1 MRTKVSPAAWPGI
14 FVLLA
19 GLSSWPATIRSQ
31 VPLVEPGFPNQL
43 SCEPGELLY
52 RQVGLGR
59 VANIIYHN
67 GVLLS
72 NNVGGGARRWWR
84 FNDTDDPGTLSIYA
98 TDVDV
103 PTDQGTHSHGKV
115 GDYVCGGWGCRV
127 RRDGTGQL
135 TEQLMPPSAP
145 GEIAAGFTPQ
155 NQPATPDSGLH
166 RLYYPWA
173 VPFNWLQYGPTPGE
187 GRLWRGDELL
197 ADWEPLADHGV
208 SGNGI
213 LIGNYLFIVSDASML
228 GVVSYDISPVFN
240 DPPEPPRFLDKLSGT
255 FGAYIGAVWKNYLVL
270 AGGEPRNL
278 FYVIDYSD
286 PSNLSLVTT
295 MNLDGNPD
303 LDAGTNVPYVQTQ
316 DEYVFTRRH
325 KINMKTLTPE
335 LELDEVGNSRPAG
348 SVSGALDVSQYKLPL
363 GNLLITGSYS
373 FNGRDGVGVWCHQA
387 EPDTRGPYVDYHI
400 PRPGQTN
407 YPLGAPVSL
416 IIPET
421 LESFT
426 IINGET
432 VLVRPVGGE
441 ALDAWASFSHDG
453 ILTLTP
459 YDHFEPDTTYEVI
472 VVDGGIKDAA
482 GNGIEGY
489 SFTFSTGSALGGG
502 NASPDISQFDLS
514 ASPIE
519 PGQSVTLSALAS
531 DPESDP
537 VEYRFS
543 PGDGTP
549 SSPWSSTSQ
558 FTHQFTTEG
567 HFGVKVQVR
576 DLKPDGTT
584 SIVTETRTLTVAEL
598 PDGPLPGHSSSI
610 RIDESRR
617 VIWSVNRDNSSISRL
632 NADSGALLS
641 EVNLATL
648 LDENASLNPSSVA
661 VRASTGAAWV
671 ALAGIDT
678 VVVVDSS
685 GGLIDVIETGYGSAP
700 QAVVFSPDESQVFV
714 STRARA
720 NGHRGHG
727 QVLRFDA
734 ATRGQTGQLDLGPT
748 PGAMAISGNGQRLFV
763 ARFISA
769 EHHGEIWE
777 VDAQTMSLS
786 RTIRLR
792 RDRGRSG
799 IDPGGSQGP
808 GVPNY
813 LASLVIDPHGE
824 FLWYSA
830 VKADTNRGLFFD
842 QGTGLNLPLAH
853 DTTVRPML
861 GRVDLTTGTP
871 FEPDV
876 DRSPNGRIDGD
887 NSESPSALAFS
898 PRGDYV
904 FASFQGNNV
913 VAIFD
918 DLAIQAGG
926 GRTSLA
932 REEVGSAPRGL
943 AFDPVTDSLWVENF
957 MSRTVSRIRLADFLA
972 TGRREFQTTGHVSS
986 NNESLAPEVL
996 AGKELFYFA
1005 GNDPEGVNEMSFEG
1019 YISCASCH
1027 IDGGHDGRTW
1037 DFTQRGEGFR
1047 NTHDLR
1053 GKAGLSHGNLHWT
1066 ENFDEP
1072 QDFVLDIV
1080 NEFGGNGFLAEGE
1093 TPHASLGPP
1102 NAGRSAQLD
1111 QLAAYMSSLDRSHL
1125 ERSPWRESDGQ
1136 MSAAAIAGADVF
1148 NALGCASCH
1157 SPVSDYTDA
1166 TVGNATLHEVGT
1178 IRTSSGTRLDQPLSG
1193 MGTPTLL
1200 GLWNSAPYFHDG
1212 SARDLDAVFNIAGGV
1227 IYEAEDAVLAN
1238 GASIPGFI
1246 QINWDSSSHG
1256 ELVAFGAN
1264 DATATF
1270 ANVDGGSGGMGAIEL
1285 RISPGSPGV
1294 FSITVN
1300 GSHTQQHA
1308 FDQAQV
1314 ANFWTRLRFEE
1325 VPLNAGTGN
1334 TVVVSRVSTDSWQSP
1349 ALDHI
1354 TVSTADHLDSAQ
1366 VHRVVRSLGEGDL
1379 AQLRAYLLQ
1388 LDGRNP
1394 QGVIVNTDLLFRDRF
1409 Q

>member
-1 MRTKVSPAAWPGI
+1 MPPVD
-14 FVLLA
+14 
-19 GLSSWPATIRSQ
+19 
-31 VPLVEPGFPNQL
+31 PGFPDQL
-43 SCEPGELLY
+43 SCQPGELLY

-84 FNDTDDPGTLSIYA
+84 FNDTSDPSTLSIYA

-103 PTDQGTHSHGKV
+103 PTDQGTHSHAKI

-127 RRDGTGQL
+127 RSDGPGQL
-135 TEQLMPPSAP
+135 AEQLMPASAP
-145 GEIAAGFTPQ
+145 GEISGGFTPQ

-173 VPFNWLQYGPTPGE
+173 VPFNWLQYGPTPGQ
-187 GRLWRGDELL
+187 GRLWRGDQLL
-197 ADWEPLADHGV
+197 ADWEPLADHGI

-240 DPPEPPRFLDKLSGT
+240 DPPEPPRFLDKLSGS

-325 KINMKTLTPE
+325 KINMETLTPE
-335 LELDEVGNSRPAG
+335 LELDEVGNNRPAG

-363 GNLLITGSYS
+363 GNLLVTGSYS

-407 YPLGAPVSL
+407 YPLGAPISL

-441 ALDAWASFSHDG
+441 PLDAWASFSHDG
-453 ILTLTP
+453 ILTITP
-459 YDHFEPDTTYEVI
+459 YDYFEPDTTYEVV

-489 SFTFSTGSALGGG
+489 SFTFSTGTAVGGG
-502 NASPDISQFDLS
+502 NGSPEISQFSMS

-519 PGQSVTLSALAS
+519 PGQSVTLSAVAT

-537 VEYRFS
+537 IEYRFS

-549 SSPWSSTSQ
+549 SSPWSSTPQ
-558 FTHQFTTEG
+558 FTHTFTDEG

-598 PDGPLPGHSSSI
+598 PSGPLPRHSSSI
-610 RIDESRR
+610 RVDEARR
-617 VIWSVNRDNSSISRL
+617 VVWSVNRDNSSVSRL
-632 NADSGALLS
+632 HADSGTLLS
-641 EVNLATL
+641 EINLAAL
-648 LDENASLNPSSVA
+648 LGESVSLNPVSVA
-661 VRASTGAAWV
+661 VRASTGEAWV
-671 ALAGIDT
+671 ALAGGDA
-678 VVVVDSS
+678 VAVLDSS
-685 GGLIDVIETGYGSAP
+685 GGLIEVIDAGYGSAP

-720 NGHRGHG
+720 VSERGHG

-734 ATRGQTGQLDLGPT
+734 ATRDQTGQLDLGPT
-748 PGAMAISGNGQRLFV
+748 PGAMAISGDGQRLFV

-769 EHHGEIWE
+769 EHHGQIWE
-777 VDAQTMSLS
+777 VSAPSMSLT

-842 QGTGLNLPLAH
+842 QGTDLNLPLAH

-876 DRSPNGRIDGD
+876 NTSPNGRIDGD
-887 NSESPSALAFS
+887 NSDSPSALAFS

-904 FASFQGNNV
+904 FTSFQGNNV

-957 MSRTVSRIRLADFLA
+957 MSRSVSRIQVGEFLA
-972 TGRREFQTTGHVSS
+972 TGSREFLTTESASS
-986 NNESLAPEVL
+986 GLEALSPDVL
-996 AGKELFYFA
+996 AGKEIFYFA
-1005 GNDPEGVNEMSFEG
+1005 GNDPEGDNEMSFEG
-1019 YISCASCH
+1019 YMSCASCH

-1047 NTHDLR
+1047 NTQDLR
-1053 GKAGLSHGNLHWT
+1053 GKAGLGHGNLHWT

-1072 QDFVLDIV
+1072 QDFLIDIV
-1080 NEFGGNGFLAEGE
+1080 NEFGGNGFLPAGQV
-1093 TPHASLGPP
+1093 PNPSLGAP
-1102 NAGRSAQLD
+1102 NAGRSLQID
-1111 QLAAYMSSLDRSHL
+1111 QLAAYMSSLDIAHL
-1125 ERSPWRESDGQ
+1125 ERSPFRESDGQ
-1136 MSAAAIAGADVF
+1136 MTAEALAGADVF
-1148 NALGCASCH
+1148 NAMGCAGCH
-1157 SPVSDYTDA
+1157 DPLTGYTDA
-1166 TVGNATLHEVGT
+1166 TVGTATLHDVGT
-1178 IRTSSGTRLDQPLSG
+1178 IRTSSGTRLNEPLTG

-1212 SARDLDAVFNIAGGV
+1212 SASDLDAVFTVAGGI
-1227 IYEAEDAVLAN
+1227 IYEAEAAVLAG

-1246 QINWDSSSHG
+1246 QFNWDSSSHG
-1256 ELVAFGAN
+1256 ELVQFGEDN
-1264 DATATF
+1264 ATATF
-1270 ANVDGGSGGMGAIEL
+1270 NGIDGGSGGVGAIEL
-1285 RISPGSPGV
+1285 RINPGSNGI
-1294 FSITVN
+1294 FRITVN
-1300 GSHTQQHA
+1300 GSHSQQQA
-1308 FDQAQV
+1308 FDQGVV
-1314 ANFWTRLRFEE
+1314 AFDWTRLRFED
-1325 VPLNAGTGN
+1325 VPLTAGATN
-1334 TVVVSRVSTDSWQSP
+1334 TVVVTRVSTGSWQSP

-1354 TVSTADHLDSAQ
+1354 TVSTP
-1366 VHRVVRSLGEGDL
+1366 GDL
-1379 AQLRAYLLQ
+1379 AAAQAHRTARSLSLTDLNRLRAYLLQ

-1394 QGVIVNTDLLFRDRF
+1394 DGLIVDPDLLFRDRF